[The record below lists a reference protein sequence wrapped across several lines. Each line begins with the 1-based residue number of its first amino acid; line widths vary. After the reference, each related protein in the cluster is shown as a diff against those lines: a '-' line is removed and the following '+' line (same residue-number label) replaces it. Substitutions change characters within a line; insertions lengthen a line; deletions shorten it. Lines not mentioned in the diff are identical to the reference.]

1 MFVESSDWF
10 CIFIFIEFLY
20 LQWRTFVLS
29 SSLHVQVSAGK
40 LLHSDLLLMHLLE
53 IEWKHLSIEKT
64 AFVKEA
70 RSEKELWVL
79 K

>member
-20 LQWRTFVLS
+20 LQWRKFVLS
-29 SSLHVQVSAGK
+29 SSLHVQVSTGK
-40 LLHSDLLLMHLLE
+40 LHSDLLLMNLLE